1 MQFDIEKSAFLPLTE
16 AQTRQQID
24 AESAWRALQDARQA
38 ALEVRGSMLWRMQAG
53 RKYLIRVSGTGA
65 HTSLGPQSEENQQV
79 FERFM
84 ARKTALEERQKQL
97 KATVAQHQRLNKA
110 LRVGR
115 VPNVVVDVLNA
126 LAQARLQEHFVTV
139 GTHALYAYESACGVR
154 VQTEATAT
162 QDIDLLLDT
171 RKLLTFSTTMLR
183 LDTSLLGIFQ
193 KVDKTFQLRA
203 DQKYTAVNASGFEID
218 IIRRSADTRAG
229 VDPHPLRVSD
239 FEDDFWAVQVSTG
252 QALLDGGSFRQ
263 MVVSSNG
270 HMATMVAPSPEN
282 FVRIKTQLGKRSDR
296 DPLKARKDLLQAQ
309 VVQELLQGHGLA
321 HVVRAQ
327 GHKGLAT

>member
-1 MQFDIEKSAFLPLTE
+1 MQFHTEKPVFLDLTA
-16 AQTRQQID
+16 AQTRQLVD
-24 AESAWRALQDARQA
+24 ADSAWRALQEARLA
-38 ALEVRGSMLWRMQAG
+38 TREVRGSMLWRVQSG
-53 RKYLIRVSGTGA
+53 RRYLIRVSGMGA
-65 HTSLGPQSEENQQV
+65 QTSLGPDSPENRLV

-84 ARKTALEERQKQL
+84 ARKAALEDRHKQL

-115 VPNVVVDVLNA
+115 VPNVVVDILNA
-126 LAQARLQEHFVTV
+126 LALASLQDHFVTV

-171 RKLLTFSTTMLR
+171 RKLLTFSTTMQR

-193 KVDKTFQLRA
+193 KVDKTFELRT

-218 IIRRSADTRAG
+218 IIRSAAQTRAG
-229 VDPHPLRVSD
+229 EDPHPLRVSG
-239 FEDDFWAVQVSTG
+239 FEVDFWAVQVSSG
-252 QALLDGGSFRQ
+252 QALLDGGHFSQ
-263 MVVSSNG
+263 TVVSSNG

-282 FVRIKTQLGKRSDR
+282 FVRIKTQLGKRADR
-296 DPLKARKDLLQAQ
+296 DPLKANKDPLQAA
-309 VVQELLQGHGLA
+309 VVQGLLDDHGLA

-327 GHKGLAT
+327 SSRGAAT